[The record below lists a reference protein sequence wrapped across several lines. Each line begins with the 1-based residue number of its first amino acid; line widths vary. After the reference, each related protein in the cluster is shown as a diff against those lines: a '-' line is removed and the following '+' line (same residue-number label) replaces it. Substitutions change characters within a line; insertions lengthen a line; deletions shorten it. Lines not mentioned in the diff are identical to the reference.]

1 LSVAVEGKIAG
12 LHRRIDNQLDVRK
25 QHDVRLTWV
34 EQRLG
39 LSKAAWS
46 ISCRH
51 KRDHRPKRAS
61 LRLPRFRPPTQRA
74 GKGREERERENA
86 SQGRIREA

>member
-1 LSVAVEGKIAG
+1 VKAILSVAVEGKIAG

-39 LSKAAWS
+39 LSKAA
-46 ISCRH
+46 
-51 KRDHRPKRAS
+51 
-61 LRLPRFRPPTQRA
+61 
-74 GKGREERERENA
+74 
-86 SQGRIREA
+86 